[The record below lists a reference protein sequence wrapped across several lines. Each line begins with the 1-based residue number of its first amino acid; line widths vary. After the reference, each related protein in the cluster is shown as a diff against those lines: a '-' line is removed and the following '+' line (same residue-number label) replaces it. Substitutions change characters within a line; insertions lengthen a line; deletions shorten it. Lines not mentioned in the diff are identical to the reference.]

1 MGASASSTS
10 PLLPTRAAAGCHHLH
25 PGLRVPDVNRAI
37 EPAVQLFLER
47 LAVAAPVTS
56 AEKPYVCLASSS
68 NVSRMYSSACRASRS
83 RAGV

>member
-25 PGLRVPDVNRAI
+25 PGLSVPDVNRAI

-47 LAVAAPVTS
+47 LAVAAVTS